1 MVSLALSLGWGT
13 VRTFILLLRGK
24 TPAWQCH
31 RSGGPLLC
39 LSGSCLFRVEPSCLL
54 CTQPWNVQETSG
66 GHLCGSASPSSM
78 PEAAQQVL
86 HLCLIGLLRGQLF
99 LLLVRVDEAVQS
111 TGRDP
116 VKKQRFKKSLLIYM
130 KEIHLVIE
138 THLPDGKETFKL
150 FLNMEVLVDV
160 NSAFSTYPT
169 LIAQV
174 GDLRHGTI
182 HCLAKAGGD

>member
-1 MVSLALSLGWGT
+1 
-13 VRTFILLLRGK
+13 
-24 TPAWQCH
+24 
-31 RSGGPLLC
+31 
-39 LSGSCLFRVEPSCLL
+39 
-54 CTQPWNVQETSG
+54 
-66 GHLCGSASPSSM
+66 
-78 PEAAQQVL
+78 
-86 HLCLIGLLRGQLF
+86 
-99 LLLVRVDEAVQS
+99 
-111 TGRDP
+111 
-116 VKKQRFKKSLLIYM
+116 M